1 MYDLLIPAVADRRP
15 VVNDVDKLGREM
27 ASQHRRFSRLAR
39 SLTFATSV
47 AAVVALTACSGAAG
61 GGDTSELGFTPAE
74 QDPDSAITVW
84 VDASREPAAEAF
96 QAAHPEIEINV
107 ETYDGNASGSAS
119 LQTKIALFDQAGEG
133 WPDVV
138 FSTQNN
144 DASWASREN
153 AGQQAFAAPVNKGW
167 FDQEFLDGFTA
178 GSLDPLTVEDTVYG
192 LRNDLAQSVFWYD
205 QSLFDE
211 FGYDIPTTWEEYQDL
226 SDRLAAE
233 HPGYILGSVG
243 DAFLGMMV
251 YYWGAQA
258 PVFQLEGD
266 AFTSDFEAETSQQMT
281 SLIDHMVANGT
292 LTTDSV
298 FGADFVQKY
307 TGKVLGMPGPVW
319 FTGAIF
325 QNPDS
330 LNVPAGQLGA
340 GTPLHWEGEEVGT
353 GNVGGG
359 TWLASSHTRNLD
371 ATKTFMEFVTSSD
384 EYQVDLA
391 PGYPAYK
398 SAAEKWIAAQAS
410 DGYFV
415 GDFEKTVVDAA
426 GQVWDGWGYPSFSP
440 ETAYAKIVLPALAAG
455 ETVESVVPQWQEE
468 MQNEAQVQ
476 GYQVD

>member
-1 MYDLLIPAVADRRP
+1 
-15 VVNDVDKLGREM
+15 M
-27 ASQHRRFSRLAR
+27 ASQHRRFSRFAR
-39 SLTFATSV
+39 SAALATTV
-47 AAVVALTACSGAAG
+47 TAVVALTACSGGTG
-61 GGDTSELGFTPAE
+61 GGEGSEFGFSPGE

-84 VDASREPAAEAF
+84 VDASREPAVEAF
-96 QAAHPEIEINV
+96 KAAHPDIELNV

-144 DASWASREN
+144 DASWASKEN
-153 AGQQAFAAPVNKGW
+153 AGVQAFAAPLNKGW
-167 FDQEFLDGFTA
+167 FDDKFLDGFTPGA
-178 GSLDPLTVEDTVYG
+178 LDPLTVDDTVYG

-205 QSLFDE
+205 QALFDQ
-211 FGYDIPTTWEEYQDL
+211 FGYEIPTTWEGYRDL
-226 SDRLAAE
+226 SDKVAAE

-258 PVFQLEGD
+258 PVFQVDGNEFG
-266 AFTSDFEAETSQQMT
+266 SDFEAENSQAMT
-281 SLIDHMVANGT
+281 DLIDHMVANGT

-307 TGKVLGMPGPVW
+307 KDKVLGMPGPVW

-325 QNPDS
+325 QNADS

-340 GTPLHWEGEEVGT
+340 GTPLHWDGKDIGT

-371 ATKTFMEFVTSSD
+371 ATKTFLEFVTSSD
-384 EYQVDLA
+384 EYQVELA
-391 PGYPAYK
+391 PGYPAYAA
-398 SAAEKWIAAQAS
+398 AAEKWIANQAS

-415 GDFEKTVVDAA
+415 GDFEKNVVDAA
-426 GQVWDGWGYPSFSP
+426 SQVWDGWGYPSFSA
-440 ETAYAKIVLPALAAG
+440 ETAYSKIVLPALAAG
-455 ETVESVVPQWQEE
+455 DTVASVVPDWQKE

-476 GYQVD
+476 GYTVG

>member
-1 MYDLLIPAVADRRP
+1 
-15 VVNDVDKLGREM
+15 M

-47 AAVVALTACSGAAG
+47 AAVVALTACSGGTGG
-61 GGDTSELGFTPAE
+61 GGDNSELGFTPGE

-84 VDASREPAAEAF
+84 VDASREPAVEAF
-96 QAAHPEIEINV
+96 RAAHPEIEVDV

-119 LQTKIALFDQAGEG
+119 LQTRIALFDQAGEG

-153 AGQQAFAAPVNKGW
+153 AGVQPFAAPVNEGW
-167 FDQEFLDGFTA
+167 FDEEFLDGFTP
-178 GSLDPLTVEDTVYG
+178 GSLDPLTVDGTIYG

-205 QSLFDE
+205 QALFDE
-211 FGYDIPTTWEEYQDL
+211 FGYEIPTTWEEYRDL
-226 SDRLAAE
+226 SDQLAAE

-258 PVFQLEGD
+258 PVFQLDGD
-266 AFTSDFEAETSQQMT
+266 TFSSDFEAENSQEMT
-281 SLIDHMVANGT
+281 DLIDHMVENGT
-292 LTTDSV
+292 LATDSV

-340 GTPLHWEGEEVGT
+340 GTPLHWEGEEIGT

-384 EYQVDLA
+384 EYQVELA
-391 PGYPAYK
+391 PGYPAYQA
-398 SAAEKWIAAQAS
+398 AAEKWIANQAS

-415 GDFEKTVVDAA
+415 GDFEQTVVDAA
-426 GQVWDGWGYPSFSP
+426 GQVWNGWGYPSFSA
-440 ETAYAKIVLPALAAG
+440 ETAYSKIVLPALAAG
-455 ETVESVVPQWQEE
+455 QTVASVVPDWQQE
-468 MQNEAQVQ
+468 MENEAQVQ
-476 GYQVD
+476 GYTIG

>member
-1 MYDLLIPAVADRRP
+1 
-15 VVNDVDKLGREM
+15 M
-27 ASQHRRFSRLAR
+27 APQQRRFSRLFRPLA
-39 SLTFATSV
+39 LATSV
-47 AAVVALTACSGAAG
+47 AAVVALTACSGGTG
-61 GGDTSELGFTPAE
+61 GGDDSELGFTPGE
-74 QDPDSAITVW
+74 QDPESAITVW
-84 VDASREPAAEAF
+84 VDASREPAVEAF
-96 QAAHPEIEINV
+96 RAAHPEIELNV

-119 LQTKIALFDQAGEG
+119 LQTRIALFDQAGEG

-153 AGQQAFAAPVNKGW
+153 AGVQPFAAPLNEGW
-167 FDQEFLDGFTA
+167 FDQEFLDGFTP
-178 GSLDPLTVEDTVYG
+178 GSLDPLTVDGTVYG
-192 LRNDLAQSVFWYD
+192 LRNDLAQSLFWYD
-205 QSLFDE
+205 QSLFDQ
-211 FGYDIPTTWEEYQDL
+211 FGYEIPTTWEEYQDL
-226 SDRLAAE
+226 SDQLAVE

-266 AFTSDFEAETSQQMT
+266 TFSSDFDAENSQRMT
-281 SLIDHMVANGT
+281 ELIDHMVDNGT
-292 LTTDSV
+292 LATDSV
-298 FGADFVQKY
+298 FGAEFVQNY
-307 TGKVLGMPGPVW
+307 TGKVLGMPGPIW

-340 GTPLHWEGEEVGT
+340 GTPLHWEGEEIGT

-371 ATKTFMEFVTSSD
+371 ATKTFMEFVASSD
-384 EYQVDLA
+384 EYQVELA
-391 PGYPAYK
+391 PGYPAYQ
-398 SAAEKWIAAQAS
+398 SAGEKWIANQAS

-415 GDFEKTVVDAA
+415 GDFEQIVVDAA
-426 GQVWDGWGYPSFSP
+426 SQVWSGWGYPSFSA

-455 ETVESVVPQWQEE
+455 QTVESVVSQWQQE
-468 MQNEAQVQ
+468 MENEAQVQ
-476 GYQVD
+476 GYTID